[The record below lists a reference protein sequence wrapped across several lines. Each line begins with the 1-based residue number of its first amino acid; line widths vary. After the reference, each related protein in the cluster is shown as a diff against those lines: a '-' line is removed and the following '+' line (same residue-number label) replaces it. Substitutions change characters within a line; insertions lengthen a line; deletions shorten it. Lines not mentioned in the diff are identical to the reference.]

1 MTASGPAGRQLRP
14 PFAQDQPPRY
24 LEGYSLHCP
33 DPQVRE
39 LLGQVIREVP
49 SASHITLHRALDIIA
64 WRKRQGH
71 CCDTQAR
78 A

>member
-1 MTASGPAGRQLRP
+1 MNDFAG
-14 PFAQDQPPRY
+14 
-24 LEGYSLHCP
+24 S
-33 DPQVRE
+33 

-49 SASHITLHRALDIIA
+49 SASQITLHRALDIIA